1 MLSVGLVASLGLGL
15 AVVIT
20 LVRPPRFRA
29 EARILVE
36 QVSSGSSVLRGLANL
51 PTDLAGLVGGA
62 PQTAAEMEVLRSRPV
77 IRAVVGPRGTSE
89 VVPGEGLTRTVLVDD
104 LSRQSLWEKLRR
116 RLRGEGPPV
125 GGLSVEVE
133 AWDFPHDFDH
143 SVRIEVLPSNRV
155 RMSVDRL
162 WERWTEERPV
172 QAGGAVQ
179 WRGARLRLAPEGTD
193 LAGLSGRSFLLTV
206 RGLQAAVDALLLELV
221 VDETDRG
228 SNVVRVSFSDRD
240 PDRVS
245 RTVNALVRSY
255 LAHNRARF
263 LQRADRSAQFVDEE
277 IGTLALPDAAT
288 AIVEKLVEVDLE
300 RVRTQLSA
308 RSTEDVLERIRSEEL
323 TVDDITSFEIH
334 NAAASELLPL
344 AELVSQKRVMEGVYQ
359 EDWPPL
365 KKINA
370 RIEQRIASIQTGL
383 ENQVWRKER
392 IAGDLSSIL
401 ETYQG
406 ELESLPEAQLEL
418 ARRIRNVKALTEI
431 YLFLLGQKEEARI
444 ARTSAVPSVEVIDWA
459 VPPLQRSSPR
469 ISLNLVLGLLFGL
482 FVGSALAFL
491 RELTRRPVVA
501 VEKMERAAGAPHL
514 PSVPLDRGGRK
525 GLAAA
530 SAEGPA
536 AEAYRALRTALR
548 HGEARILTVSSSVGR
563 EGRSTIASQLA
574 CSMAR
579 GGERV
584 LLVDADMRS
593 PRLHRW
599 FGGELGP
606 GLAEALASGEGGTP
620 RPTELDELFLLPAGQ
635 AGAHPGDLAAQPD
648 AARVLA
654 DLARG
659 FDRVILDTPAVLTGS
674 EAPTLAAAAQ
684 GTLLVVR
691 RGRTAEEDVAAASL
705 RLRQAGATLV
715 GAVLVGV
722 PSRQR

>member
-1 MLSVGLVASLGLGL
+1 MTTPSPAPGRSQRGLRREETSLAEFFGVLRRRMLSVGLVASLGLGL

-228 SNVVRVSFSDRD
+228 SNVMRVSFSDRD

-277 IGTLALPDAAT
+277 IERVRGELEAAEGELRAMREEIGTLALPDAAT
-288 AIVEKLVEVDLE
+288 AIVERLVEVDLE

-418 ARRIRNVKALTEI
+418 AFGA
-431 YLFLLGQKEEARI
+431 EA
-444 ARTSAVPSVEVIDWA
+444 
-459 VPPLQRSSPR
+459 
-469 ISLNLVLGLLFGL
+469 
-482 FVGSALAFL
+482 
-491 RELTRRPVVA
+491 
-501 VEKMERAAGAPHL
+501 
-514 PSVPLDRGGRK
+514 K
-525 GLAAA
+525 GLI
-530 SAEGPA
+530 
-536 AEAYRALRTALR
+536 RTV
-548 HGEARILTVSSSVGR
+548 TC
-563 EGRSTIASQLA
+563 QLK
-574 CSMAR
+574 
-579 GGERV
+579 
-584 LLVDADMRS
+584 
-593 PRLHRW
+593 
-599 FGGELGP
+599 
-606 GLAEALASGEGGTP
+606 
-620 RPTELDELFLLPAGQ
+620 
-635 AGAHPGDLAAQPD
+635 
-648 AARVLA
+648 
-654 DLARG
+654 
-659 FDRVILDTPAVLTGS
+659 
-674 EAPTLAAAAQ
+674 
-684 GTLLVVR
+684 
-691 RGRTAEEDVAAASL
+691 
-705 RLRQAGATLV
+705 
-715 GAVLVGV
+715 
-722 PSRQR
+722 